1 MKIMRKNNW
10 DFIKEERRKQNIN
23 MRSDKEY
30 QQILIGMLL
39 KISEDKRIQNQVKKV
54 KRIIK

>member
-1 MKIMRKNNW
+1 
-10 DFIKEERRKQNIN
+10 